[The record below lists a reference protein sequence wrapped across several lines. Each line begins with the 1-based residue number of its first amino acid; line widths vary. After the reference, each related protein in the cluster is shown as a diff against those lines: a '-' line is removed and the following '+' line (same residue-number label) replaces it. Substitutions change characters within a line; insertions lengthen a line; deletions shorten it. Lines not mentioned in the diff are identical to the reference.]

1 MIIKIDNKTEI
12 DTDRDLSPEE
22 RHVLQKLLCYKAV
35 VDSLDEFCQKKNT
48 AYIVGWNNSGP
59 IRESRALKLVV
70 KHMEKE
76 LRLRLKTETTS
87 ES

>member
-1 MIIKIDNKTEI
+1 MIIPRDNKTEI

-35 VDSLDEFCQKKNT
+35 ADSLDEFREKKDT

-59 IRESRALKLVV
+59 IKESRALKLVV
-70 KHMEKE
+70 QQMEKD
-76 LRLRLKTETTS
+76 LRLRLQTENS
-87 ES
+87 D